1 MSARDEAI
9 TFMLNEEAA
18 DTMDDDVAGCGQL
31 LDAVPAD
38 VLARLAIERG
48 AFKLYFW
55 PADVKPA
62 STNIRLYR
70 LVEP

>member
-1 MSARDEAI
+1 MTAARDEAI
-9 TFMLNEEAA
+9 DAMMARGEAL
-18 DTMDDDVAGCGQL
+18 DMDYIPAAKL
-31 LDAVPAD
+31 LDAIPAD
-38 VLARLAIERG
+38 VLARLAIEHG
-48 AFKLYFW
+48 GLEPYVW